1 MKSTITITG
10 QISGNFTLRNALVG
24 NSTTEEKTM
33 FNGFRLHFDTKK
45 AAINAIREAYN
56 SLCKDEPEMK
66 GRLSGISADKG
77 RTYLRYDA
85 SNAKI
90 DD

>member
-10 QISGNFTLRNALVG
+10 QISGNFRLRSALVG

-33 FNGFRLHFDTKK
+33 FNGFRLHFGTKK
-45 AAINAIREAYN
+45 EAVKAMRDAYN
-56 SLCKDEPEMK
+56 SLCRDEPEMK
-66 GRLSGISADKG
+66 GRLSGISVDKG

-85 SNAKI
+85 SSAKI